1 MSVTTVQ
8 FVPND
13 PHFTPGTVGISAAG
27 AYLKQTLANSTQI
40 EAMARDGVDVFFPG
54 DNLVTCSCPSCQS
67 DIPAGV
73 WQTILAADYD
83 ENSGFM
89 LLRQP
94 MPCCAERLA
103 VNELVFDWPLA
114 FGKFALQLTDPEFD
128 TSTQAE
134 AQRIALELAP
144 LLGCERLIAVVGRW

>member
-8 FVPND
+8 FVPDD

-27 AYLKQTLANSTQI
+27 AYLKQALPNSTQV
-40 EAMARDGVDVFFPG
+40 EAMARDGIDVFFPG
-54 DNLVTCSCPSCQS
+54 DNLATCACPSCQS

-73 WQTILAADYD
+73 WQTILGADYD
-83 ENSGFM
+83 EASGFM
-89 LLRQP
+89 LLRQQ
-94 MPCCAERLA
+94 MPCCGERLT

-128 TSTQAE
+128 TSNQDE
-134 AQRIALELAP
+134 AKRIALALSP
-144 LLGCERLIAVVGRW
+144 LLGCKLIAVVGRW